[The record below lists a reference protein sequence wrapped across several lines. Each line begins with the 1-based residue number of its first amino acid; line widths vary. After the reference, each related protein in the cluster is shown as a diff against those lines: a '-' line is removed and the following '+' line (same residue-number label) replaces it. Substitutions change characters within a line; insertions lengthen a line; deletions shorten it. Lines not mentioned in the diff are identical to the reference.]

1 MAFLGTRP
9 ANQIIDSALIANN
22 TITPDKLTAAAKF
35 ATGTA
40 LMFRQTAAPTGW
52 TKVTTHD
59 NAALR
64 VVSGAVSSGGSVNF
78 TTAFASQAVSGTVG
92 GTTLTSAQIP
102 AHGHTFSGS
111 TGTVSSDHVH
121 FDSGHR
127 HQYSTVAG
135 SGPIAAGGGFTLQ
148 VFDTQL
154 GYAALG
160 GISANHVHGFSGT
173 TANAGS
179 GESHNHTFTGTAINL
194 DVRYVDVIIA
204 TKD

>member
-1 MAFLGTRP
+1 MSFIGTRP
-9 ANQIIDSALIANN
+9 ANQVLDSSLIANG
-22 TITPDKLTAAAKF
+22 TITLAKLAADAKF
-35 ATGTA
+35 ASGTA

-52 TKVTTHD
+52 TKVTTD
-59 NAALR
+59 NNAALR
-64 VVSGAVSSGGSVNF
+64 VVSGSVSSGGSVDF
-78 TTAFASQAVSGTVG
+78 TTAFANQAVAGTVG
-92 GTTLTSAQIP
+92 GTTLTTAQIP

-111 TGTVSSDHVH
+111 TGTVSADHVH

-148 VFDTQL
+148 VFDSQL

-160 GISANHVHGFSGT
+160 GISANHIHGFSGT

-179 GESHNHTFTGTAINL
+179 GGSHDHTFTGTSINL
-194 DVRYVDVIIA
+194 AVKYVDVIIA